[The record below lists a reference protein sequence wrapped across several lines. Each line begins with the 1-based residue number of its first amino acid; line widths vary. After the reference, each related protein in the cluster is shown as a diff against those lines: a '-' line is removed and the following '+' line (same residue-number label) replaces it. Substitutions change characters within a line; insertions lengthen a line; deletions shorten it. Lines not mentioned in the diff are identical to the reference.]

1 MLRAR
6 RAVQSME
13 QYSPPLDERS
23 GLRLDFNENC
33 VGCSPRVLARLCS
46 IKADD
51 LACYPERK
59 PVETLVASFLQL
71 LPEQVLLTNGV
82 DEAIHL
88 LCETYLDEGD
98 EVLLTVPSYSM
109 YRIYAGATGA
119 RIVSVPGFHFPLSSL
134 LAKVT
139 DRTRL
144 IVVANPNNPTG
155 ALAAESDL
163 LQLAESVPQAAV
175 LVDEAYYEFSGRTVI
190 DKIAANS
197 NLFVARTF
205 SKAYGMAG
213 LRIGILGGP
222 VEQMQM
228 LRKVCSPYNVNQ
240 VALKCLPDAVED
252 QEYVNWY
259 VDQVKSGRS
268 QLEKELRALEIEYW
282 PSHANF
288 VLARI
293 GDPTRAFVKGM
304 KQQGVL
310 VRDRSSDFGC
320 KGWVRISVGTKE
332 HTARLIEALRLVWSE
347 IAVRRET
354 AV

>member
-6 RAVQSME
+6 PTVQTME
-13 QYSPPLDERS
+13 QYSPPLEERS
-23 GLRLDFNENC
+23 GLRFDFNENC
-33 VGCSPRVLARLCS
+33 AGCSPRVLARLS
-46 IKADD
+46 SVKADD
-51 LACYPERK
+51 LARYPERK
-59 PVETLVASFLQL
+59 PVETLVASFLQV

-98 EVLLTVPSYSM
+98 EVLLIVPSYSM
-109 YRIYAGATGA
+109 YRIYAAATGA
-119 RIVSVPGFHFPLSSL
+119 RIVSVPGFHFPLASL
-134 LAKVT
+134 LTKVT

-155 ALAAESDL
+155 ALAGESDL
-163 LQLAESVPQAAV
+163 LQLAENVPHAAV
-175 LVDEAYYEFSGRTVI
+175 LVDEAYYEFSGRTLI
-190 DKIAANS
+190 DKIAAHI

-213 LRIGILGGP
+213 LRIGILAGP

-228 LRKVCSPYNVNQ
+228 VRKVCSPYNVNQ
-240 VALKCLPDAVED
+240 VALKCLPDALED
-252 QEYVNWY
+252 QEYLHWY
-259 VDQVKSGRS
+259 VDQVKSSRDR
-268 QLEKELRALEIEYW
+268 LEEELRALEVQYW

-288 VLARI
+288 VLAHI
-293 GDPTRAFVKGM
+293 GDPTRTFVEAM

-320 KGWVRISVGTKE
+320 AGCVRIGVGTQE
-332 HTARLIEALRLVWSE
+332 RTARLVEALRVVWSE
-347 IAVRRET
+347 IAVARET